1 MLANLADGD
10 GETPISSSWRT
21 ASRQSS
27 IAIVCAPTSRRVWRT
42 PSWGAESISHA
53 SSKPGAWRRKNSRW
67 AIMRRRDSI
76 STAVR
81 SATLRP
87 L

>member
-1 MLANLADGD
+1 MLANLAEGE

-21 ASRQSS
+21 ASRHSS
-27 IAIVCAPTSRRVWRT
+27 IAILCVPTRRRVWRT

-53 SSKPGAWRRKNSRW
+53 SSNPGAWRRKNSRC
-67 AIMRRRDSI
+67 AVMRRRDSI

-81 SATLRP
+81 SATFRP